1 MGFVCTV
8 TALSDEAAVRAGSAG
23 VFKRLCARSG
33 VLLMHGRPT
42 TTQWLLR
49 VHTHT
54 HARAYM
60 YNMYKT
66 EFARIARESI
76 VFSWHPPAVLPVATR
91 HRRHRLPTRPPSL
104 HIQHTRV
111 SRCYSVYIHLVSR
124 ISPSPYGGGGGG
136 VLPFSVDAH
145 RETDTI
151 RQRSPTDDLPSSR
164 EQTLFHSGFSSP
176 AAPIGVN
183 SKYSPV
189 YATHIRD
196 NDNIIIYV

>member
-8 TALSDEAAVRAGSAG
+8 IASSDETAVRAGSGSAG

-76 VFSWHPPAVLPVATR
+76 VFS
-91 HRRHRLPTRPPSL
+91 
-104 HIQHTRV
+104 
-111 SRCYSVYIHLVSR
+111 
-124 ISPSPYGGGGGG
+124 
-136 VLPFSVDAH
+136 
-145 RETDTI
+145 
-151 RQRSPTDDLPSSR
+151 
-164 EQTLFHSGFSSP
+164 
-176 AAPIGVN
+176 
-183 SKYSPV
+183 
-189 YATHIRD
+189 
-196 NDNIIIYV
+196 